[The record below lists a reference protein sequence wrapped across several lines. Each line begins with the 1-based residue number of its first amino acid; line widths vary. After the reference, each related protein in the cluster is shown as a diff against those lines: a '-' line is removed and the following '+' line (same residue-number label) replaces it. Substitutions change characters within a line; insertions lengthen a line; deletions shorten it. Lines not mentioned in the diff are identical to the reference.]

1 MNSESQLELT
11 ILMPCLNEAET
22 LATCIDKAQAYLQR
36 VGVLGEVLIADNGST
51 DGSIEIAK
59 QHGARVIHVPIR
71 GYGAALSHGIA
82 NARGKYV
89 IMGDSDDSYNF
100 SELDAFVAK
109 LREGN
114 DLVMGNRFRG
124 GITPGAMPFL
134 HRYLGNPVLSFIGRL
149 FFLIPVHDFHC
160 GLRGFNRDRVLAL
173 HLHTTG
179 MEFASEMVV
188 RSALAKYSIVEVPT
202 TLSKDGRSRPP
213 HLRTWH
219 DGWRH
224 LRFLLLYSP
233 RWLFLYPGL
242 ITFAIGALL
251 TFALLPG
258 PITIVNGLTLD
269 VHSVVA
275 GCISMLIGTQCIS
288 FALVARRYAAAR
300 GLLPTEYALKRYL
313 SPLTLERSLIV
324 AGLILVAGLVG
335 VTRCLIIW
343 GAAGFGPL
351 RYGELIRQLVVS
363 GTGIALAMQI
373 AFTAFLSAMLD
384 IEVHA
389 PD

>member
-1 MNSESQLELT
+1 
-11 ILMPCLNEAET
+11 
-22 LATCIDKAQAYLQR
+22 
-36 VGVLGEVLIADNGST
+36 
-51 DGSIEIAK
+51 
-59 QHGARVIHVPIR
+59 
-71 GYGAALSHGIA
+71 
-82 NARGKYV
+82 
-89 IMGDSDDSYNF
+89 
-100 SELDAFVAK
+100 
-109 LREGN
+109 
-114 DLVMGNRFRG
+114 
-124 GITPGAMPFL
+124 
-134 HRYLGNPVLSFIGRL
+134 
-149 FFLIPVHDFHC
+149 
-160 GLRGFNRDRVLAL
+160 
-173 HLHTTG
+173 

-213 HLRTWH
+213 HLRTWR

-242 ITFAIGALL
+242 VTFAIGALL

-258 PITIVNGLTLD
+258 PITIAHGLTLD
-269 VHSVVA
+269 VHSIVA
-275 GCISMLIGTQCIS
+275 GCITMLIGTQCIS

-300 GLLPTEYALKRYL
+300 GLLPTEYTLKRYL

-335 VTRCLIIW
+335 VIRCLMVW
-343 GAAGFGPL
+343 EAAGFGPL

-373 AFTAFLSAMLD
+373 AFTSFLSAMLD
-384 IEVHA
+384 IEVQA
-389 PD
+389 PNEPTQIEADAL